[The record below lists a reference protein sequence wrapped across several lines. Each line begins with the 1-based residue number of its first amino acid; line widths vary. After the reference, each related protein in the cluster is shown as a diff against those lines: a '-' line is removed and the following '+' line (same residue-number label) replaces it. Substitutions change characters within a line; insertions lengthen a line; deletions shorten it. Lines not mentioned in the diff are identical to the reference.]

1 VTPTDEGYRL
11 DELDRRIIYALMD
24 DARATAASIA
34 EDAKV
39 SGATVRNRIE
49 KLEACGVIVGYWAHV
64 DFEVA
69 GGKLRNLYLC
79 NVPVPER
86 EALAHEARAIPGV
99 VNVRALMTG
108 RRNLHV
114 LAVGDSTR
122 DLQRVSRS
130 LSKLGIE
137 IEDEDL
143 LEDEL
148 FDPYEPFNPDDSPR
162 APALNDFIDLTG
174 NATILTVSVAAHAP
188 VAGRS
193 LEDANRTGILD
204 EDTLVISIERG
215 DDELL
220 PHGDTVVQPD
230 DIVTLLSRHETDT
243 SAFAAFRPP
252 RDAEEAELTE

>member
-1 VTPTDEGYRL
+1 MTLHERGYRL
-11 DELDRRIIYALMD
+11 DELDRRIIYALMQD
-24 DARATAASIA
+24 GRATATSIA
-34 EDAKV
+34 ENADV

-49 KLEACGVIVGYWAHV
+49 RLEDCGIIQGYRPDI
-64 DFEVA
+64 DFEAA

-99 VNVRALMTG
+99 INVRSLMTG

-114 LAVGDSTR
+114 LAVGESTK

-148 FDPYEPFNPDDSPR
+148 YNPYEPFNPDDSPR

-174 NATILTVSVAAHAP
+174 NARILTVSVSSDAQ
-188 VAGRS
+188 VAGMS
-193 LEDANRTGILD
+193 LEKANQTGVLD
-204 EDTLVISIERG
+204 EETLVIAIERG
-215 DDELL
+215 DEEIM
-220 PHGDTVVQPD
+220 PHGYTVVQSD
-230 DIVTLLSRHETDT
+230 DIVTLLSHHQTDARAYK
-243 SAFAAFRPP
+243 AFQASSRQAMSS
-252 RDAEEAELTE
+252 